1 MTTMNTAID
10 NASTITTQAG
20 SPQDNTRVLITLLQ
34 LGRRA
39 RSAKTLEELGFVMVN
54 ETLQLIA
61 YRQAGLLLKAGGLNA
76 GGHIAAVSGT
86 PNPDP
91 NAPYIQWLTQ
101 VARQFNKYQL
111 NKSPSD
117 KPDAIAQPVFSH
129 DLPELLAADWSNW
142 LPAHGL
148 WVALINCAD
157 NTNSGGLLFAR
168 EEPWAPAELALVN
181 ELAQVYQHAIQALNP
196 AHHWQFNLREWLKPT
211 RTKGWLAAGILL
223 VCLFPVRLSV
233 LAPTEVIPRDP
244 FLVRAPLDGVVENF
258 YVRPNQPVTAETP
271 LFSLDIT
278 ALQSQHAVAQQAYN
292 TAQEEFR
299 QAAQLAV
306 TDDKSKLEMALRRG
320 ALAEKSVELDYTAEQ
335 LGRVQVKAE
344 RAGVVVFSDI
354 NDWQG
359 KAVVLGE
366 KVILLADPTNIE
378 LSIELPASDIMAIAP
393 GDEVKLYPNA
403 NPVSS
408 YRAKVTSVAYH
419 AEPTPAGVLAYR
431 IKAEFIADQ
440 ELPRIGMM
448 GTAKISGER
457 VPFSYYLLRRPLAAA
472 RQWLGW

>member
-1 MTTMNTAID
+1 MTTMHTAIE
-10 NASTITTQAG
+10 I
-20 SPQDNTRVLITLLQ
+20 PQPQQPGPQQKEPQQDGTRALITLLQ
-34 LGRRA
+34 LGRRVRA
-39 RSAKTLEELGFVMVN
+39 AHTLEELGFVMVN
-54 ETLQLIA
+54 ETLQLLS
-61 YRQAGLLLKAGGLNA
+61 YRQASLLLTTGLQSLGG
-76 GGHIAAVSGT
+76 IAAVSGT

-101 VARQFNKYQL
+101 VMRSFNKLDIAGPQ
-111 NKSPSD
+111 
-117 KPDAIAQPVFSH
+117 AITST
-129 DLPELLAADWSNW
+129 DLPELLATDWHNW
-142 LPAHGL
+142 LPEYAL
-148 WVALINCAD
+148 WLPLAD
-157 NTNSGGLLFAR
+157 SNGNRFGGLVFAR
-168 EEPWAPAELALVN
+168 EEVWSEAEIALAN
-181 ELAQVYQHAIQALNP
+181 ELGQVYQHAIQALNP
-196 AHHWQFNLREWLKPT
+196 GRQWDFNLRKMLKPT
-211 RTKGWLAAGILL
+211 RTKARITAATL
-223 VCLFPVRLSV
+223 VVLVFPVRLSV

-258 YVRPNQPVTAETP
+258 YVRPNQPVIAETP
-271 LFSLDIT
+271 LFSLDTT

-292 TAQEEFR
+292 TAQEEYR

-306 TDDKSKLEMALRRG
+306 TDDKSKLDMALRRG

-335 LGRVQVKAE
+335 LGRVQVKAD
-344 RAGVVVFSDI
+344 RAGVAVFSDI

-366 KVILLADPTNIE
+366 KIILLADPTKIE
-378 LSIELPASDIMAIAP
+378 LKIELPASDIIAIEP

-403 NPVSS
+403 SPVSS
-408 YRAKVTSVAYH
+408 YSAMVTSVAYH

-431 IKAEFIADQ
+431 IKAELIADQ

-457 VPFSYYLLRRPLAAA
+457 VPFSYYLLRKPLAAA